1 MSVLEFVLEVLRKL
15 HIGNNVH
22 PLCRVRS
29 ELQMTD
35 WQRNH
40 HARSN
45 TGGIRTPIEFVRA
58 LLRQLPLKPD
68 EVMSIVHAADL
79 ASDEAARQCS
89 TDWKLPAKLAHLEFR
104 YSMLVYSHV
113 LLSGVEDGLARV
125 WNLPRNNMR
134 LVRRVREEYE
144 ASGDLVG
151 LSVRGAILQA
161 RRYNHFVGN
170 CVAEHKLESM
180 LKPIAG
186 DDKVVRDLVHQSI
199 ERTRDEILELVALE
213 RDAGVSLP
221 TDLFV
226 HLVSH
231 AWRHHLLS
239 LVEDSLAVTIL

>member
-1 MSVLEFVLEVLRKL
+1 MNTLEFVLEVLRKL
-15 HIGNNVH
+15 RIGNNVH

-35 WQRNH
+35 WQRDND
-40 HARSN
+40 ARSN
-45 TGGIRTPIEFVRA
+45 IGGIRTPNEFVRM
-58 LLRQLPLKPD
+58 LLRLLPLKPD
-68 EVMSIVHAADL
+68 EVMSIVRAADR
-79 ASDEAARQCS
+79 ASDEAARQFS
-89 TDWKLPAKLAHLEFR
+89 VDWHLPEKLAHLEFR

-144 ASGDLVG
+144 ASKDLVR
-151 LSVRGAILQA
+151 LSVRGAIVQA
-161 RRYNHFVGN
+161 RRYGHFVGS

-186 DDKVVRDLVHQSI
+186 DDKAVRDLVSQSI

-213 RDAGVSLP
+213 RSVDMPLP
-221 TDLFV
+221 MDLLE

-231 AWRHHLLS
+231 VWRHHLLS
-239 LVEDSLAVTIL
+239 LVEDSLAVTIM